1 MPEFAFTARNLAGE
15 DVHGSIPAGSKRE
28 ALRVLSQRSLFP
40 LKVEDVSAR
49 KGASSFHLPFGR
61 RVKAELLASNLT
73 QLADLLENGVPLLTS
88 LKILADQCAHPVL
101 SEVFTEVHDQVAE
114 GMSLDVALSRHPRVF
129 SELTISMV
137 RAGSEGAF
145 LEDALKRVATFLEL
159 QEELKGRVVGA
170 MAYPAFLAVA
180 GVVVTLVLVVFFVPK
195 FDELFA
201 RLERQGTGLPIAT
214 IVLLAVSDFLIAYGW
229 LVAAGLVAL
238 VALARKSLTTERGKL
253 LADRWKLKL
262 PVAGPIFHNTA
273 VSRFCRVLGTLL
285 RNGVPILKALEISSA
300 SAGNRILAQAI
311 VKSAENI
318 SSGETLSKP
327 LAECGLIPRPIM
339 AMISV
344 AEESN
349 NLDHVL
355 VNIANRIDSK
365 VERQLTVMVRLVE
378 PVMLVMIGGMVL
390 FVLVALLLPVFDMSS
405 AIS

>member
-1 MPEFAFTARNLAGE
+1 MPQFAFTARNLAGE
-15 DVHGSIPAGSKRE
+15 DVHGSIPAGSRRE
-28 ALRVLSQRSLFP
+28 ALRAISQRSLFP
-40 LKVEDVSAR
+40 LKVEDVSTKKATS
-49 KGASSFHLPFGR
+49 GFSLSLGR

-73 QLADLLENGVPLLTS
+73 QLADLMENGVPLLSS

-101 SEVFTEVHDQVAE
+101 SEVFTDLHDQVSE
-114 GMSLDVALSRHPRVF
+114 GTSLDQALSRHPQVF

-145 LEDALKRVATFLEL
+145 LEDALKRVASFLEL
-159 QEELKGRVVGA
+159 QEELKGRVIGA

-180 GVVVTLVLVVFFVPK
+180 GVTVTLVLVIFFVPK
-195 FDELFA
+195 FEGLFE
-201 RLERQGTGLPIAT
+201 RLERQGTGLPVAT
-214 IVLLAVSDFLIAYGW
+214 VILLASSDFLIAYGW
-229 LVAAGLVAL
+229 LVAVGVVGLVVL
-238 VALARKSLTTERGKL
+238 VRKMLATEQGKL
-253 LADRWKLKL
+253 FADRWKLKL
-262 PVAGPIFHNTA
+262 PVAGAIFHNTA

-311 VKSAENI
+311 LKSAENI
-318 SSGETLSKP
+318 SSGETLSRP

-349 NLDHVL
+349 NLDNVL
-355 VNIANRIDSK
+355 VNIADRIDNK
-365 VERQLTVMVRLVE
+365 VERQLAVMVRLVE

>member
-1 MPEFAFTARNLAGE
+1 MPDFAFTARNLAGE
-15 DVHGSIPAGSKRE
+15 DIHGSIPASSKRE

-40 LKVEDVSAR
+40 LKVEDVSTR
-49 KGASSFHLPFGR
+49 KSASGFTRSLGR

-73 QLADLLENGVPLLTS
+73 QLADLMENGVPLLTS
-88 LKILADQCAHPVL
+88 LKILAEQCANPIL
-101 SEVFTEVHDQVAE
+101 ADVFTDLHDQVSE
-114 GMSLDVALSRHPRVF
+114 GVSLDQALSRHPHVF
-129 SELTISMV
+129 SELTVSMV

-180 GVVVTLVLVVFFVPK
+180 GLVVTLVLVIFFVPK
-195 FDELFA
+195 FDELFS
-201 RLERQGTGLPIAT
+201 RLERQGTGLPLAT
-214 IVLLAVSDFLIAYGW
+214 VILLAASDFLIAYGW
-229 LVAAGLVAL
+229 LVALGLVGL
-238 VALARKSLTTERGKL
+238 VALARKMLATEQGKL
-253 LADRWKLKL
+253 LTDRWKLKL

-311 VKSAENI
+311 LKSAENI
-318 SSGETLSKP
+318 SSGETLSRP

-349 NLDHVL
+349 NLDNVL
-355 VNIANRIDSK
+355 VNIADRIDNK
-365 VERQLTVMVRLVE
+365 VERQLTMMVRLVE